1 MSPSSSSRDSIA
13 KASKSTNE
21 FSGHGGASGAAGM
34 VDDSLVNNQDLL
46 DKTGESHLISP
57 PENGFKNFHVGLAW
71 NNVIVEKSGGFLG
84 MMKKAM
90 KKGVDLD
97 LGCLYEL
104 QDGTRGVLQPFG
116 ELFGNLNRAPFIAL
130 SGDER
135 TGDAEG
141 DDEYFTINGFKWP
154 QIKRILIYSYIYQGA
169 TDWSQIKPDLTI
181 DLKLQDI
188 PPLKIRPSLKTT
200 KMTVCALAM
209 IKNVKDGVKI
219 ATHGEYFTSQA
230 AMDRAFGFGLQWE
243 DGAKN

>member
-1 MSPSSSSRDSIA
+1 MSRPSGSNDSII
-13 KASKSTNE
+13 KATQSTDE
-21 FSGHGGASGAAGM
+21 FSGHGDASGAAG
-34 VDDSLVNNQDLL
+34 VIENPVQNAQDLL
-46 DKTGESHLISP
+46 DKSGESQIFSP
-57 PENGFKNFHVGLAW
+57 PEGGFKNFHVGLAW
-71 NNVIVEKSGGFLG
+71 NNIIVEKTGGFLG
-84 MMKKAM
+84 LMKKAM

-97 LGCLYEL
+97 LGCFYEL

-116 ELFGNLNRAPFIAL
+116 ELFGNLNRPPYIAL

-135 TGDAEG
+135 TGDAQG

-154 QIKRILIYSYIYQGA
+154 QIKRILVYSYIYQGA

-181 DLKLQDI
+181 DLKMSDVE
-188 PPLKIRPSLKTT
+188 PLHVQPALKTS

-209 IKNVKDGVKI
+209 IKNVKDGVQI
-219 ATHGEYFTSQA
+219 STHGEYFTSQA